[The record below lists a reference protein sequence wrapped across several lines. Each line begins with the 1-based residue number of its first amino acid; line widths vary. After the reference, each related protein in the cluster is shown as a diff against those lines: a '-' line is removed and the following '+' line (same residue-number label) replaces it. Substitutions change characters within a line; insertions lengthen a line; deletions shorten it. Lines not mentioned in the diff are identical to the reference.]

1 MVRND
6 VEVFLRKAQASGFH
20 ARGDH
25 LEGLARADAVRQQ
38 RVPAIQDVRYRVLLV
53 RHQRNLRRHPDKT
66 DVAAVILPRPH
77 RIKQFIVFLYKGFPP
92 VHILKN
98 PLFEGGAQH
107 FLFLLG
113 EDRGFFVQHALFA
126 VQRLN
131 GHVDF
136 GVLQVQRV
144 FQQMQGVGLFRA
156 VDRIDQGV
164 ARIAALAA
172 DVPRAGDRRI
182 LCTNRAPCHPCGH
195 GKHVAQ
201 KPVDVNGVYP
211 RRAKAHFDL
220 GGIQL
225 FGLYPPQRF
234 RIDGVFRRGL
244 GRVFCLA
251 QFPAHI
257 AGQILVAGFPYM
269 GDRILKDDAPQF
281 ICDFPFCFAAQ
292 RRHEF
297 QVDARFFPDGQRQ
310 RFAGCIHAI
319 HRLRLADRPLGEN
332 IRLAFE
338 FPVLIQYFQR
348 G

>member
-1 MVRND
+1 
-6 VEVFLRKAQASGFH
+6 
-20 ARGDH
+20 
-25 LEGLARADAVRQQ
+25 
-38 RVPAIQDVRYRVLLV
+38 
-53 RHQRNLRRHPDKT
+53 
-66 DVAAVILPRPH
+66 
-77 RIKQFIVFLYKGFPP
+77 
-92 VHILKN
+92 
-98 PLFEGGAQH
+98 
-107 FLFLLG
+107 
-113 EDRGFFVQHALFA
+113 
-126 VQRLN
+126 
-131 GHVDF
+131 
-136 GVLQVQRV
+136 
-144 FQQMQGVGLFRA
+144 MQGVGLFRA

-172 DVPRAGDRRI
+172 DVPRAGDGRI

-297 QVDARFFPDGQRQ
+297 QVDARFSPMDSANASLAVSTLSTGSGLRIV
-310 RFAGCIHAI
+310 RLVKISA
-319 HRLRLADRPLGEN
+319 LRLSFPSSSSISREDS
-332 IRLAFE
+332 RL
-338 FPVLIQYFQR
+338 
-348 G
+348 